1 MCPPCKCL
9 AIRKNV
15 PWHILAPA
23 AAACG
28 IYLIRRSAHPR
39 GSFLLCGKAISCKVK
54 KHHAAVVFFHEQGY
68 KDSNL
73 EMTESESVAL
83 PFGDSPLL
91 CQQWVFYMKTFHS
104 SSTFSI
110 FFRFFAKSFYR
121 SSKNLD
127 CTVQICKF
135 NGLFPH
141 QLCLSTG
148 GIRKFLF

>member
-1 MCPPCKCL
+1 MIYLFSENKIVINPYHKYFQ
-9 AIRKNV
+9 
-15 PWHILAPA
+15 APKTSA
-23 AAACG
+23 DFSTEV
-28 IYLIRRSAHPR
+28 LIRRSPPA
-39 GSFLLCGKAISCKVK
+39 S
-54 KHHAAVVFFHEQGY
+54 QGY

>member
-1 MCPPCKCL
+1 MIYLFSENKIVINPYHKYFQ
-9 AIRKNV
+9 
-15 PWHILAPA
+15 APKTSA
-23 AAACG
+23 DFSTEV
-28 IYLIRRSAHPR
+28 LIRRSPPA
-39 GSFLLCGKAISCKVK
+39 S
-54 KHHAAVVFFHEQGY
+54 QGY

-121 SSKNLD
+121 SSKDLD

>member
-1 MCPPCKCL
+1 MIYLFSENKIVINPYHKYFQ
-9 AIRKNV
+9 
-15 PWHILAPA
+15 APKTSA
-23 AAACG
+23 DFSTEV
-28 IYLIRRSAHPR
+28 LIRRSPPA
-39 GSFLLCGKAISCKVK
+39 S
-54 KHHAAVVFFHEQGY
+54 QGY

-135 NGLFPH
+135 NSLFPH